1 MKNRIRKAFT
11 LLELIIVIVLM
22 GIVGKYGMELLMQA
36 YESYIGSSIQA
47 RFQAQSEGAVEQIAN
62 RLQYRIPPSL
72 IVRQGNSAGGTL
84 INTFTSID
92 DANDSDSRTTVLEWI
107 GYDIDGWQGDE
118 TNTTPT
124 WSGVIDWDA
133 INDDTKLHLYT
144 TKASADLLISPG
156 TDTARSDSII
166 SALSAGTKNTNGS
179 AIYFIGES
187 DINTGFDA
195 NNGFGWFGAL
205 TTESNAMHRI
215 SKGTEAYEF
224 APVAGIGNFSGVRIG
239 EYYRLAWTAYALEFD
254 RDTHRLSLYYNYRPW
269 AGDNYVTNGTRVTL
283 MENVDTF
290 KFTSIGELIK
300 VQVCVTDPT
309 LFTGNYAAKGYSLC
323 KEKTIF

>member
-11 LLELIIVIVLM
+11 LLELIIVIVIM

-92 DANDSDSRTTVLEWI
+92 DANDSNSRTTVLEWI

-118 TNTTPT
+118 TNTTPA
-124 WSGVIDWDA
+124 WSGVIDLEAKSD
-133 INDDTKLHLYT
+133 NTKLHLYPT
-144 TKASADLLISPG
+144 NASADLLISPG
-156 TDTARSDSII
+156 TNTVRSDSII
-166 SALSAGTKNTNGS
+166 SALSGGTKNTNDA
-179 AIYFIGES
+179 AIYFIGEEN
-187 DINTGFDA
+187 IKTGF
-195 NNGFGWFGAL
+195 NTENGFGWFGTL
-205 TTESNAMHRI
+205 TTEFNAMHRI
-215 SKGTEAYEF
+215 AKGTQANEF
-224 APVAGIGNFSGVRIG
+224 VPVGGIGNFSGIRIG

-269 AGDNYVTNGTRVTL
+269 AGENYTSNGTRVTL

-309 LFTGNYAAKGYSLC
+309 LFTGNYAAKGYSIC

>member
-1 MKNRIRKAFT
+1 MKRKIHKAFT

-72 IVRQGNSAGGTL
+72 IVRQGNTAGGAL
-84 INTFTSID
+84 INTFD
-92 DANDSDSRTTVLEWI
+92 PLENANDSNSRTTVLEWV
-107 GYDIDGWQGDE
+107 GYDIDGWKGDGSS
-118 TNTTPT
+118 TAPT
-124 WSGVIDWDA
+124 WSGVIDLAAQSDVLGLYPTDA
-133 INDDTKLHLYT
+133 TAN
-144 TKASADLLISPG
+144 LLISPG
-156 TDTARSDSII
+156 TNTVRSDNVI
-166 SALSAGTKNTNGS
+166 SDLSNGTKSTNDS
-179 AIYFIGES
+179 AIYFIGS
-187 DINTGFDA
+187 GSGNVVNDYGW
-195 NNGFGWFGAL
+195 NGVVA
-205 TTESNAMHRI
+205 TENQAMHRI
-215 SKGTEAYEF
+215 SKGALGNEF
-224 APVAGIGNFSGVRIG
+224 IPTGGIGNFSGVQIG
-239 EYYRLAWTAYALEFD
+239 EYYRLAWTAYAVEFD
-254 RDTHRLSLYYNYRPW
+254 RDTHRLTLYYNYRPW
-269 AGDNYVTNGTRVTL
+269 AGENYIANGTPVVL

-290 KFTSIGELIK
+290 KFASLGDLIK